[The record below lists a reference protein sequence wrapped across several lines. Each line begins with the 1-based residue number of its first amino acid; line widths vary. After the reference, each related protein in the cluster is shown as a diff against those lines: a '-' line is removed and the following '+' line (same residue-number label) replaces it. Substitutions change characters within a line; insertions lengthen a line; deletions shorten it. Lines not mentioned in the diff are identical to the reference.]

1 MGTRIAIVNLGMG
14 NIHSV
19 YKAFRL
25 HQPFVT
31 NNPKEL
37 STADKIVLP
46 GVGHF
51 KKAMEALH
59 ANQLLDELNKSVL
72 IHKKPILGICLGM
85 QLMADHSEEGNTKGL
100 GWFADSRVVKFRQ
113 DNQMKVPHMGWNTI
127 NKLKET
133 KLFKNITE
141 KTAFYF
147 AHSYYWNNTK
157 SVETLSETDYI
168 LSFVSAIELDNIYGV
183 QFHPEKS
190 HEDGLK
196 LIQNFSLM

>member
-59 ANQLLDELNKSVL
+59 ANELLDELNKSVL
-72 IHKKPILGICLGM
+72 IDKKPILGICLGM
-85 QLMADHSEEGNTKGL
+85 QLMSEKSEEGNAQGL
-100 GWFADSRVVKFRQ
+100 GWFAGSNVVRFRP
-113 DNQMKVPHMGWNTI
+113 DPHLKIPHMGWNTLS
-127 NKLKET
+127 KQKESD
-133 KLFKNITE
+133 LFNNIPE
-141 KTAFYF
+141 QAEFYF